1 MAVLFAQWST
11 SFCINQWRA
20 HCIIWIPFRLQG
32 SKERLRTLSAPVWQ
46 RDTLWS
52 GFLSQSCRSSGTS
65 PIYFQLSSYSVQYY
79 GQCEVRE
86 EAVLSLW
93 EIQVQ
98 PSLYLFLSK
107 SLLSSLL
114 EGLQVPHSAW
124 WEPSLMSLYHF
135 LLLSFFTL
143 NGTCPSLPWD
153 TKPHAL
159 ALMVH
164 RLQLR
169 NYERCIRSF
178 D

>member
-1 MAVLFAQWST
+1 MNSYQATREQGEAQDAFCPILAKGYPVKWLSPTVLEKQW
-11 SFCINQWRA
+11 
-20 HCIIWIPFRLQG
+20 HKPHL
-32 SKERLRTLSAPVWQ
+32 LSAFLLFCTIILWPVW
-46 RDTLWS
+46 
-52 GFLSQSCRSSGTS
+52 GPG
-65 PIYFQLSSYSVQYY
+65 
-79 GQCEVRE
+79 

-98 PSLYLFLSK
+98 SFLYLFLSK
-107 SLLSSLL
+107 SLLSSLP

-143 NGTCPSLPWD
+143 NGTCPFLPWD

-159 ALMVH
+159 TLMVH
-164 RLQLR
+164 RLREKEWLT
-169 NYERCIRSF
+169 NYKRCIRSF